1 MDKKTGI
8 IIGVLIASFVAL
20 IGVSIYQNGR
30 STIDYDQYDLGAVL
44 DANEESGEIGE
55 MIVGNPDAPVKI
67 FEYGDYQCTA
77 CAPMNPYVKKLV
89 EEYGGKVAVVFRTY
103 ILSYHNNGTAAA
115 SAALAA
121 AAQGYWS
128 EYKDLL
134 FTNQNDWYYSDAAT
148 RQEQFEQYFE
158 QVSKGKGDLEQFRTD
173 MNSEAVKKKIE
184 FDRGVYEKVTAAD
197 GEDDQ
202 WTPMFYIGGE
212 LIDQRSMSTDDFLK
226 VLRNKI
232 DAQLKG

>member
-20 IGVSIYQNGR
+20 IGVSVYQSGR
-30 STIDYDQYDLGAVL
+30 ETVDYEQYDLGTVL
-44 DANEESGEIGE
+44 EPTEESGEIGDLV
-55 MIVGNPDAPVKI
+55 MGDPDAPVKI

-77 CAPMNPYVKKLV
+77 CAPTNPYIKQIVD
-89 EEYGGKVAVVFRTY
+89 EYDGKVAVVFRTY

-121 AAQGYWS
+121 AQQGYWE

-134 FTNQNDWYYSDAAT
+134 FTNQNDWYYSDAAK

-158 QVSKGKGDLEQFRTD
+158 QVSKGKGDLEQFRED

-184 FDRGVYEKVTAAD
+184 FDRGVYEEVTAAD

-202 WTPMFYIGGE
+202 WTPMFYIDGE
-212 LIDQRSMSTDDFLK
+212 LIDQRELSTEDFLSL
-226 VLRNKI
+226 LRNKI
-232 DAQLKG
+232 DKALKK

>member
-77 CAPMNPYVKKLV
+77 CAPMNPY
-89 EEYGGKVAVVFRTY
+89 E
-103 ILSYHNNGTAAA
+103 
-115 SAALAA
+115 
-121 AAQGYWS
+121 
-128 EYKDLL
+128 
-134 FTNQNDWYYSDAAT
+134 
-148 RQEQFEQYFE
+148 
-158 QVSKGKGDLEQFRTD
+158 
-173 MNSEAVKKKIE
+173 
-184 FDRGVYEKVTAAD
+184 
-197 GEDDQ
+197 
-202 WTPMFYIGGE
+202 IG
-212 LIDQRSMSTDDFLK
+212 RAH
-226 VLRNKI
+226 V
-232 DAQLKG
+232 

>member
-8 IIGVLIASFVAL
+8 IIGVLVASFVAL
-20 IGVSIYQNGR
+20 VGVSIYQSGR
-30 STIDYDQYDLGAVL
+30 NPIDYEQYDLNTILEASE
-44 DANEESGEIGE
+44 DSGGIGE
-55 MIVGNPDAPVKI
+55 MVMGDPDASVKI

-77 CAPMNPYVKKLV
+77 CAPTNPYIKQII
-89 EEYGGKVAVVFRTY
+89 EEYDGKVAVVFRTY

-121 AAQGYWS
+121 AQQGYWA

-134 FTNQNDWYYSDAAT
+134 FTNQNDWYYSDAAQ

-158 QVSKGKGDLEQFRTD
+158 QVSKGKGDLEQFRED

-197 GEDDQ
+197 GEADQ
-202 WTPMFYIGGE
+202 WTPMFYIDGE
-212 LIDQRSMSTDDFLK
+212 LIDQREISTDDFLDL
-226 VLRNKI
+226 LRSKI
-232 DAQLKG
+232 DKALKG

>member
-226 VLRNKI
+226 VLRDKI

>member
-8 IIGVLIASFVAL
+8 IIGVVVAVFIGL
-20 IGVSIYQNGR
+20 IGISMYQGKQTPIN
-30 STIDYDQYDLGAVL
+30 YEQYDLHKVL
-44 DANEESGEIGE
+44 EASEDSGEIGE
-55 MIVGNPDAPVKI
+55 MILGDPDAPVKI

-77 CAPMNPYVKKLV
+77 CAPMNPYMKKLV
-89 EEYGGKVAVVFRTY
+89 EEYDGKVAVVFRTY

-121 AAQGYWS
+121 AKQGYWS
-128 EYKDLL
+128 EFKDLL
-134 FTNQNDWYYSDAAT
+134 FTNQNAWYYSDAAK

-158 QVSKGKGDLEQFRTD
+158 QASDGKGNIEKFRED

-184 FDRGVYEKVTAAD
+184 FDRGIYEEVTEAD

-202 WTPMFYIGGE
+202 WTPMFYINGE
-212 LIDQRSMSTDDFLK
+212 LIDQREISTDDFMKL
-226 VLRNKI
+226 LRNKI
-232 DAQLKG
+232 DEQLKK

>member
-8 IIGVLIASFVAL
+8 IIGVLVASFVAL
-20 IGVSIYQNGR
+20 IGVSVYQSGR
-30 STIDYDQYDLGAVL
+30 STIDYDQYDLGTVL
-44 DANEESGEIGE
+44 EASEESGEIGE
-55 MIVGNPDAPVKI
+55 LIMGDPDAPVKV

-77 CAPMNPYVKKLV
+77 CAPTNPYIKQIV
-89 EEYGGKVAVVFRTY
+89 EEYNGKVAVVFRTY

-121 AAQGYWS
+121 AQQGYWS

-134 FTNQNDWYYSDAAT
+134 FTNQNDWYYSDAAK

-158 QVSKGKGDLEQFRTD
+158 QVTKGKGDLEKFRED

-202 WTPMFYIGGE
+202 WTPMFYVDGE
-212 LIDQRSMSTDDFLK
+212 LIDQRELSTDDFLGL
-226 VLRNKI
+226 LRNKI
-232 DAQLKG
+232 DKALKK